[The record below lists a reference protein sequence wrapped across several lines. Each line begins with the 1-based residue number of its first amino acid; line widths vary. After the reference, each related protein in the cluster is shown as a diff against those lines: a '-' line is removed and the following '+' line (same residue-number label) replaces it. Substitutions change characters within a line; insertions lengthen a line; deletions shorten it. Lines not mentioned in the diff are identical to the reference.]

1 VSTVGFELAK
11 VKEYIEQQEKIDG
24 EQEEGK
30 F

>member
-11 VKEYIEQQEKIDG
+11 VKEYIEQQDKI
-24 EQEEGK
+24 ESKQEEGK